1 MSRVV
6 GLRVAPWSDLW
17 SPVGANSPTSTLGR
31 VDDALAALRGVVAP
45 RGGTLVIGE
54 HAPALRGDGP
64 ARSVPLSEVSG
75 ASVKAALDAAKG
87 VFAAPSWVTLDVG
100 AVWARVDGPSP
111 LLVAGV
117 AAAPVARDGGYW
129 VAAGP
134 GHRAEPVRLQLVNW
148 CDRAQLRWAPAW
160 SPWSD
165 GPEAGWLD
173 EAMSALR
180 RQGWAAFGRR

>member
-1 MSRVV
+1 VRRVV

-31 VDDALAALRGVVAP
+31 VDDALAALRVVVAP
-45 RGGTLVIGE
+45 RGGNLVIGE

-64 ARSVPLSEVSG
+64 TRSVALVDVSG
-75 ASVKAALDAAKG
+75 AAIKAALDEAKG
-87 VFAAPSWVTLDVG
+87 AFAAASWVTLDVG
-100 AVWARVDGPSP
+100 SVWARVDGPSP
-111 LLVAGV
+111 LVVAGV
-117 AAAPVARDGGYW
+117 AAAPIARDGGYW

-148 CDRAQLRWAPAW
+148 CDRAQLRWAPSW

-165 GPEAGWLD
+165 GPEAGWLA
-173 EAMSALR
+173 EAINGLR
-180 RQGWAAFGRR
+180 RQGWAAFGGR